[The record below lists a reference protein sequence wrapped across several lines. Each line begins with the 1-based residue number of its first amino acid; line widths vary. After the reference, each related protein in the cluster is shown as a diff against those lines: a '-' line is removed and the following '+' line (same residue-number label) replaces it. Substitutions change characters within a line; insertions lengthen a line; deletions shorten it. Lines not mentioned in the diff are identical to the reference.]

1 MSKFTCLYNSLILP
15 IPVVKREQVWVD
27 LHILVMYIHVHESIP
42 LTSPAVAERN
52 HLSRSQLQTS
62 QPRTP
67 ILDETATVT
76 SGMCYS
82 TQDVS
87 GRRLWSA
94 LGCDGGDSLRQE
106 RILVFESDQIFVDWC
121 QLLAV
126 GVKVQWQIDHEED

>member
-1 MSKFTCLYNSLILP
+1 MNHTKFTCLYNSLILP
-15 IPVVKREQVWVD
+15 ISVVKREQVD

-52 HLSRSQLQTS
+52 HLSRSQLQTF
-62 QPRTP
+62 QPHTL

-87 GRRLWSA
+87 ERR
-94 LGCDGGDSLRQE
+94 
-106 RILVFESDQIFVDWC
+106 
-121 QLLAV
+121 
-126 GVKVQWQIDHEED
+126 